1 MDELDAIEQ
10 IKQKRLK
17 RKPSPLDWFK
27 RLYARYKI
35 WKMKKNDPFIY
46 ED

>member
-1 MDELDAIEQ
+1 MDEQDAINK
-10 IKQKRLK
+10 IKQKRLTRK
-17 RKPSPLDWFK
+17 RGIVEYFK
-27 RLYARYKI
+27 KLYAKYKI